1 MPNPCWYHILWNS
14 LVDSAIFKT
23 SFQNSGLKWLVFKS
37 GGHLALADGGVLL
50 CCYRVKEGRCTCP
63 SEVKK
68 AIWYVQLHQLIYE
81 KKIVWLFSTVCFQ
94 KCPSMLPSKIKDWV
108 EIPWEQLGTDSEAI
122 NPWIWS
128 QLRIF
133 CHNVPKL
140 GASDKT
146 FIIKAKQWSAAMY
159 IQTRKYNCSQI
170 CCAML
175 FSTPNSFTLAMD
187 LPDSVLPPKWM
198 TTFYLVS
205 ITLVNIKWLRN
216 ITNSKIKLLFHC
228 FVDFLQV

>member
-1 MPNPCWYHILWNS
+1 MNYQCVGVFDMPNPCWYHILWNS

-108 EIPWEQLGTDSEAI
+108 EIPWEQLGTDSNAI
-122 NPWIWS
+122 NP
-128 QLRIF
+128 
-133 CHNVPKL
+133 
-140 GASDKT
+140 
-146 FIIKAKQWSAAMY
+146 
-159 IQTRKYNCSQI
+159 
-170 CCAML
+170 CCAVHFLVIM
-175 FSTPNSFTLAMD
+175 FQNS
-187 LPDSVLPPKWM
+187 S
-198 TTFYLVS
+198 S
-205 ITLVNIKWLRN
+205 
-216 ITNSKIKLLFHC
+216 SQIKLLS
-228 FVDFLQV
+228 